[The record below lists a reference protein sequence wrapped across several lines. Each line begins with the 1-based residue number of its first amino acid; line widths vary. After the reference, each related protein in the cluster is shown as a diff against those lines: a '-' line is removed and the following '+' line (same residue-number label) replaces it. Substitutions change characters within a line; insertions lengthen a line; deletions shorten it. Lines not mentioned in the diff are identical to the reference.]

1 MPFRCCTVTPG
12 LAKISEST
20 IRRLSLY
27 LRILEELEG
36 QGTPTASSCA
46 LADRGGTTA
55 AQVRKDLSLFGSFGK
70 RGVGYSVGQLATQLR
85 DILGLSRT
93 WRVALVGAGRIGS
106 ALLEY
111 EGFRRRGFRIV
122 AVVDSDKDKV
132 GRHWNGLV
140 VRDQSELED
149 VVRRE
154 DVRDRHP
161 GRARPGR
168 TRHRGSR
175 GGRRRSRSAEFRADT
190 APHPRRGRAQ
200 SCGRDCRV
208 GGLVLRPEPDGGALA
223 RHQHSRAKVC
233 L

>member
-154 DVRDRHP
+154 DVEIVILAVPARAVQDIVDRAVAA
-161 GRARPGR
+161 GV
-168 TRHRGSR
+168 RGVLN
-175 GGRRRSRSAEFRADT
+175 F
-190 APHPRRGRAQ
+190 APTQPRI
-200 SCGRDCRV
+200 
-208 GGLVLRPEPDGGALA
+208 PEGVALNHVDVTVELEA
-223 RHQHSRAKVC
+223 LSFALSQMEEH
-233 L
+233 